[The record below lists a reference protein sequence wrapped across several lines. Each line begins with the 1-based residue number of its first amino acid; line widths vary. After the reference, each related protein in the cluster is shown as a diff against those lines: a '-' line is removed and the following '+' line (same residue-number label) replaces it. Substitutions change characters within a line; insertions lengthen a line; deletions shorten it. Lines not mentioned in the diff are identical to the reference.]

1 MDKVL
6 YCQLFPTPLI
16 MLIAFFISKRERERA
31 RNHRI
36 GLTHHHPHMDAF
48 RSLCVGIKFDK
59 SVHGEEMKRW
69 QSTTT
74 NKAGSSDSSKFPK
87 RDGVAMDSIHHSS
100 DGSQF
105 AHRSA
110 AGAIAVPALPSSL
123 SLFKKDEDEEETID
137 AAGSETAEQC
147 SSGPLNSSGVTA
159 KDSRHTP
166 LKAMSRKHMVNL
178 WRKNALT
185 VRGSDIP
192 SPVEHF
198 SALVRPPL
206 NVPEHVVNNLFTRAH
221 RVPTPVQMQAIPSLI
236 CKRDVLA
243 CAPTGSGKTLAF
255 LIPMFALLK
264 EPNPACPGVRG
275 LVISPTM
282 ELAVQ
287 IEREAFFLLKG
298 GNRWKLVQHGQ
309 STKGKDI
316 CISTPGRIAHMIKQ
330 KLIDLSLVELLVF
343 DEGDKLW
350 DDRTDFLPVV
360 DTIIAACSNP
370 NKVVALFTATMS
382 ERVESNAMSVMQ
394 PDPVRIIVQG
404 RTSANKDIEQRLVF
418 CTNELGK
425 VIAVRNFIREGIRPP
440 VLIFVQSIE
449 RTKEL
454 FDEIKCQGLHVA
466 LIHSRMTSDER
477 DEVVLNF
484 RLGKI
489 WVLITTELL
498 SRGIDFKG
506 IGTVINFDIPLT
518 PESYVHR
525 VGRTG
530 RAGKKGLAVTFF
542 TTDDYERIG
551 PIAKIAKESGAVVE
565 DWMLDVKVSRKR
577 ERELNRKTPQRMIV
591 NTEKRIMV
599 GLQRTDRRLR
609 AAERLQAEEKEAKKL
624 SKKKG
629 SGSKKHMDDDDELN

>member
-1 MDKVL
+1 MD
-6 YCQLFPTPLI
+6 P
-16 MLIAFFISKRERERA
+16 
-31 RNHRI
+31 
-36 GLTHHHPHMDAF
+36 F
-48 RSLCVGIKFDK
+48 RSLSVGLTFDK
-59 SVHGEEMKRW
+59 AVHGDDMKRFLP
-69 QSTTT
+69 
-74 NKAGSSDSSKFPK
+74 NNSKGRGVPSGAASGL
-87 RDGVAMDSIHHSS
+87 RDGVALDTIQSQVATTSS
-100 DGSQF
+100 S
-105 AHRSA
+105 SSKSVS
-110 AGAIAVPALPSSL
+110 AIAVPALPSSL
-123 SLFKKDEDEEETID
+123 QLFKKSNFGEDAVDSDTEGDSASPSGGDQT
-137 AAGSETAEQC
+137 SS
-147 SSGPLNSSGVTA
+147 SSGPANAPTTI
-159 KDSRHTP
+159 SRHTP
-166 LKAMSRKHMVNL
+166 LKEMSRKHMINI
-178 WRKNALT
+178 WRKHALT
-185 VRGSDIP
+185 VKGSDIP

-198 SALVRPPL
+198 SSLVRPPL

-221 RVPTPVQMQAIPSLI
+221 RVPTPVQMQAIPALI
-236 CKRDVLA
+236 RKRDVLA

-264 EPNPACPGVRG
+264 QPDPNSVGVRG

-316 CISTPGRIAHMIKQ
+316 CVSTPGRLASLIKQ
-330 KLIDLSLVELLVF
+330 KLIDLSQVELLVF

-382 ERVESNAMSVMQ
+382 ERVEANAMSVMH

-404 RTSANKDIEQRLVF
+404 RTSANKDVEQRLVF

-425 VIAVRNFIREGIRPP
+425 VVAVRNFIREGIRPP

-454 FDEIKCQGLHVA
+454 FDEIKCHVLHVA

-477 DEVVLNF
+477 DDIVLNF

-542 TTDDYERIG
+542 TTDDYERLA
-551 PIAKIAKESGAVVE
+551 PIAKIAKESGANIE
-565 DWMLDVKVSRKR
+565 DWMLELKVNKKR
-577 ERELNRKTPQRMIV
+577 ERELSSKTPLRMIV

-609 AAERLQAEEKEAKKL
+609 AAEREKEAEKG
-624 SKKKG
+624 KKKG
-629 SGSKKHMDDDDELN
+629 AKGKRATDDDDEDDDDDFEDEE